1 MKKAKKRLKFIC
13 ITVIVITLLLVASSL
28 GLHSPERPA
37 SSNVATTENGWN
49 LILINRDNCI
59 PEDYEVKLT
68 KLANGKKV
76 DERIYPELQKMF
88 NDARASGLSLFVAQG
103 YRTEEEQQLLLD
115 QKQEAYEN
123 EGNSPKE
130 ARKLAEQWVAVPGT
144 SEHQIGIAVDINAD
158 TEKSK
163 AEDVYDWLAD
173 NAHKY
178 GFINRYPADKTD
190 ITGISNEPWHYRYVG
205 VDAATEI
212 YEKNLCLEEY
222 IETLNN

>member
-28 GLHSPERPA
+28 GLHSPNEPTIG
-37 SSNVATTENGWN
+37 NVATTENGWN
-49 LILINRDNCI
+49 LILINKDNRI

-212 YEKNLCLEEY
+212 YEKDLCLEEY

>member
-13 ITVIVITLLLVASSL
+13 ITVIVIALLLVASSL
-28 GLHSPERPA
+28 GLHSPNEPTIG
-37 SSNVATTENGWN
+37 NVATTENGWN
-49 LILINRDNCI
+49 LILINKDNRI

>member
-28 GLHSPERPA
+28 GLHSPNEPTIG
-37 SSNVATTENGWN
+37 NVATTENGWN
-49 LILINRDNCI
+49 LILINSDNYI
-59 PEDYEVKLT
+59 PEDYEVNLYKLS
-68 KLANGKKV
+68 NGEKV

-158 TEKSK
+158 TEKCK

-212 YEKNLCLEEY
+212 HKKDLCLEEY
-222 IETLNN
+222 IETINN

>member
-1 MKKAKKRLKFIC
+1 MNKAKKRLKFIC

-59 PEDYEVKLT
+59 PEDYEVNLYKLS
-68 KLANGKKV
+68 NGEKV

-103 YRTEEEQQLLLD
+103 HRTVTEQQKLLD

-123 EGNSPKE
+123 EGKSPEE
-130 ARKLAEQWVAVPGT
+130 AKKLAEQWVAVPGT

-178 GFINRYPADKTD
+178 GFINRYPADKTN
-190 ITGISNEPWHYRYVG
+190 ITGITNEPWHYRYVG
-205 VDAATEI
+205 IDAATEI
-212 YEKNLCLEEY
+212 HEKDLCLEEY
-222 IETLNN
+222 IESLK

>member
-28 GLHSPERPA
+28 GLHSPNKPT
-37 SSNVATTENGWN
+37 SGNVATTENGWN
-49 LILINRDNCI
+49 LILINKDNRI

-158 TEKSK
+158 TEKCK

-212 YEKNLCLEEY
+212 HKKDLCLEEY
-222 IETLNN
+222 IESLN

>member
-28 GLHSPERPA
+28 GLYSPERPA

-49 LILINRDNCI
+49 LILINKDNRI
-59 PEDYEVKLT
+59 PEDYEVNLYKLS
-68 KLANGKKV
+68 NGEKV

-88 NDARASGLSLFVAQG
+88 NDARVSGLSLFVAHG
-103 YRTEEEQQLLLD
+103 HRTATEQQKLLE

-123 EGNSPKE
+123 EGKSPEE
-130 ARKLAEQWVAVPGT
+130 AKKLAEQWVAVPGT

-163 AEDVYDWLAD
+163 AEDVYAWLAS

-212 YEKNLCLEEY
+212 YEKDLCLEEY

>member
-28 GLHSPERPA
+28 GLYTPEETA
-37 SSNVATTENGWN
+37 SNNIATTENGWN
-49 LILINRDNCI
+49 LILINKDNRI
-59 PEDYEVKLT
+59 PEDYEVNLT
-68 KLANGKKV
+68 KLSNGKKV

-158 TEKSK
+158 TEKCK

-212 YEKNLCLEEY
+212 YEKDLCLEEY
-222 IETLNN
+222 IETINN

>member
-28 GLHSPERPA
+28 GLHSPNEPTIG
-37 SSNVATTENGWN
+37 NVATTENGWN
-49 LILINRDNCI
+49 LILINKDNRI

-88 NDARASGLSLFVAQG
+88 NDARASGLSLFVVQG

-115 QKQEAYEN
+115 KKQEAYEN

-158 TEKSK
+158 TEKCK

-212 YEKNLCLEEY
+212 HEKGLCLEEY
-222 IETLNN
+222 IESLN

>member
-28 GLHSPERPA
+28 GLHSPNEPTIG
-37 SSNVATTENGWN
+37 NVATTENGWN
-49 LILINRDNCI
+49 LILINKDNRI

-103 YRTEEEQQLLLD
+103 YRTEEEQHLLLD

-212 YEKNLCLEEY
+212 YEKNVCLEEY

>member
-28 GLHSPERPA
+28 GLHSPNEPTIG
-37 SSNVATTENGWN
+37 NVATTENGWN
-49 LILINRDNCI
+49 LILINKDNRI

-88 NDARASGLSLFVAQG
+88 NDARSAGLSLFVAQG

-163 AEDVYDWLAD
+163 AEDVYAWLAD

-212 YEKNLCLEEY
+212 HKKGLCLEEY
-222 IETLNN
+222 IESLN

>member
-28 GLHSPERPA
+28 GLHSPKAP
-37 SSNVATTENGWN
+37 VATTENGWN
-49 LILINRDNCI
+49 LILINKDNCI

-163 AEDVYDWLAD
+163 AEDVYNWLAD

-212 YEKNLCLEEY
+212 HEKDLCLEEY

>member
-1 MKKAKKRLKFIC
+1 MNKAKKRLKFIC

-28 GLHSPERPA
+28 GLYSPERPA

-49 LILINRDNCI
+49 LILINKDNRI
-59 PEDYEVKLT
+59 PEDYEVNLYKLS
-68 KLANGKKV
+68 NGEKV

-88 NDARASGLSLFVAQG
+88 NDARASGLSLFVAHG
-103 YRTEEEQQLLLD
+103 HRTATEQQKLLD

-123 EGNSPKE
+123 EGKSPEE
-130 ARKLAEQWVAVPGT
+130 AKKLAEQWVAVPGT

-163 AEDVYDWLAD
+163 AEDVYAWLAS

-212 YEKNLCLEEY
+212 YEKDLCLEEY

>member
-13 ITVIVITLLLVASSL
+13 IAVIVITLLLVASSL
-28 GLHSPERPA
+28 GLNSPNEPT
-37 SSNVATTENGWN
+37 SGNVATTENSWN
-49 LILINRDNCI
+49 LILINKDNRI

-115 QKQEAYEN
+115 QKQKAYEN

-212 YEKNLCLEEY
+212 YEKDLCLEEY
-222 IETLNN
+222 IETINN

>member
-1 MKKAKKRLKFIC
+1 MNKAKKRLKFIC

-28 GLHSPERPA
+28 GLHSPNEPTIG
-37 SSNVATTENGWN
+37 NVATTENGWN
-49 LILINRDNCI
+49 LILINKDNRI

-76 DERIYPELQKMF
+76 DARIYPELQKMF
-88 NDARASGLSLFVAQG
+88 NDARSAELSLFVAQG

-212 YEKNLCLEEY
+212 YEKDLCLEEY
-222 IETLNN
+222 IESLN

>member
-28 GLHSPERPA
+28 GLHSPNKPT
-37 SSNVATTENGWN
+37 SGNVATTENGWN
-49 LILINRDNCI
+49 LILINKDNRI

-158 TEKSK
+158 TEKCK
-163 AEDVYDWLAD
+163 AEDVYNWLAD

-212 YEKNLCLEEY
+212 HKKDLCLEEY